1 MGVTIKHNSRRQRLT
16 RTISTLICIFLG
28 VTFSFSTQAQA
39 ADLTRNFGIGLQG
52 ATPAYG
58 FVQEQSE
65 PILGGISFRYNG
77 LAPIYFQTVG
87 HFVLNDQDSDHI
99 LGAGISY
106 AIFEH
111 QGQWNIARLYFA
123 LEGGGRYQKE
133 QERSQEMVK
142 TTTLGVGLAFG
153 GELVFSLGG
162 IPLGL
167 NLKVG
172 QGFGRE
178 TVDSQSKGRAGVYVG
193 TGIHAYF

>member
-1 MGVTIKHNSRRQRLT
+1 MT
-16 RTISTLICIFLG
+16 RTISTLMCIFLG

-99 LGAGISY
+99 LGTGISY

-111 QGQWNIARLYFA
+111 QGQWNMARLYFP
-123 LEGGGRYQKE
+123 LEGDGRYQKE

-162 IPLGL
+162 IPQLGL

-178 TVDSQSKGRAGVYVG
+178 TVDSQSKERAGVYVG